1 VIVVAAATALAMTT
15 AGCGTSGTSAS
26 SNSSKETLQVWD
38 LQDALDPAQVADVAQ
53 FNKTSA
59 VKVVLTEV
67 SSNGY
72 PDKVRTAMGSNK
84 APDVFFNWGG
94 GSIRDYVNANMLLPL
109 TSAVAASPAL
119 STSFIPSVLNA
130 GKVNGVQYGIPLRGM
145 QPVMM
150 FYNKAVFAANGL
162 KVPTTWAQLQSLIPA
177 FKAKGITPFAVAG
190 AATSAWTEQMWLEYL
205 VDRIGGP
212 QVFSKIEAGD
222 MSAWSNPAVLK
233 AATMVKQ
240 LIAEGAFGTNF
251 GSVNY
256 GSGGTSTLVSEGK
269 AAMQLMGSWEYSTQ
283 LADSPGFAKTGLG
296 WFAFPSIPAGVGNS
310 ADVVGNP
317 TNYVSV
323 NAKTQNKA
331 TAIAFLK
338 SLSSADY
345 TADLVKQ
352 GEVPTTLSAPS
363 YLSAAPVPAF
373 AKFQYNLVSAA
384 PSFQLSW
391 DEALSPAESTPMIT
405 DENELFSGQLTPQA
419 FVSALSALK

>member
-1 VIVVAAATALAMTT
+1 MVMAAATAFAITT
-15 AGCGTSGTSAS
+15 AGCGTTGMSGSSKS
-26 SNSSKETLQVWD
+26 SNESLQVWD

-59 VKVVLTEV
+59 VKVVLTQV
-67 SSNGY
+67 ASDGY
-72 PDKVRTAMGSNK
+72 QDKVRTAMGSNK

-94 GSIRDYVNANMLLPL
+94 GSIRDYVNANLLLPL
-109 TSAVAASPAL
+109 TSAVAANPAL
-119 STSFIPSVLNA
+119 GKAFIPSVLAA

-150 FYNKAVFAANGL
+150 FYNKTVFAANGL
-162 KVPTTWAQLQSLIPA
+162 KVPTTWAQLQALIPA

-190 AATSAWTEQMWLEYL
+190 TATSAWTEQMWLEYL

-212 QVFSKIEAGD
+212 KVFSNIEAGN
-222 MSAWSNPAVLK
+222 MSGWSNPAVLQ
-233 AATMVKQ
+233 AAQTVKQ

-256 GSGGTSTLVSEGK
+256 GAGGSSTLVSEGK

-283 LADSPGFAKTGLG
+283 LAVSPTFAKTGLG
-296 WFAFPSIPAGVGNS
+296 WFAFPSIPGGVGNS
-310 ADVVGNP
+310 ANVVGNP
-317 TNYVSV
+317 TNYMSV
-323 NAKTQNKA
+323 NAKTKNQA

-363 YLSAAPVPAF
+363 YLSKAPEPAF
-373 AKFQYNLVSAA
+373 AKFQFNLVNAA

-391 DEALSPAESTPMIT
+391 DQALVPAESTPLIT
-405 DENELFSGQLTPQA
+405 DIQELFNGQLTPQA